1 MISTNLFRLQNKTII
16 IFIKISYHNYLST
29 PSGKHYNLKE
39 LTNKEYLVLLK
50 FLNGENFQG
59 FYNAL
64 DTLILESIPEFYD
77 LDICDKAYIYIA
89 YYFYSVRSSIS
100 IKSDKIDS
108 MEVPLNFMLDSIENN
123 YKKEPVNI
131 KFHNWN
137 AKIHYPKNLIF
148 DEANTLLIDFLSALR
163 SVDKIEITSD
173 QLESLRKSIP
183 TKLVNDVE
191 YEVKRHLSLEV
202 DIAKNMVGVKNIV
215 ENILNPSIFYSIA
228 FIYKELLENF
238 YNMQYLLTHYVR
250 VGWESLL
257 NMTPIETTILYKNF
271 IEDKEKQNE
280 KSNRGSLNIH
290 DPNIAD
296 NLSGF

>member
-1 MISTNLFRLQNKTII
+1 M
-16 IFIKISYHNYLST
+16 ST

-39 LTNKEYLVLLK
+39 LSNKEYLILLK

-64 DTLILESIPEFYD
+64 DTLILKSIPDFND

-100 IKSDKIDS
+100 IKGEKIDS

-123 YKKEPVNI
+123 YKKESIDI

-137 AKIHYPKNLIF
+137 AKIHYPKKLIF

-163 SVDKIEITSD
+163 YIDKIEITFE

-183 TKLVNDVE
+183 TKLINDVE
-191 YEVKRHLSLEV
+191 YEVKKHLSLEV
-202 DIAKNMVGVKNIV
+202 DIAKDVPGVKNII

-250 VGWESLL
+250 VDWESLL
-257 NMTPIETTILYKNF
+257 RMTPIETTILYKNF

-280 KSNRGSLNIH
+280 KSKKGTINMH
-290 DPNIAD
+290 DPNISD
-296 NLSGF
+296 TLTGY